1 MEKEKIDSIVKAV
14 VEELSRRGQTT
25 AGPGGAPPSPPA
37 VKRNK
42 LKIAVLGAGNSG
54 NAMAGHLVL
63 KGFPVNFWSFFDFEL
78 APVIQ
83 NGGIRM
89 EGKVASGLAKPEMVT
104 NCLDKAVKDVD
115 LIMINTPG
123 TVHRTLASILGG
135 LLRDGQIIVLNP
147 GRTGGALEFAK
158 TLKRYALRSKI
169 YLAEAQTFIYAAE
182 LRGPGAVE
190 ILKEKNK
197 MRVAALPARDNRIVM
212 DTLVQVY
219 PQIEAGQN
227 VIETS
232 LNNVGP
238 VNHPAPMLLNTSL
251 IERSAAGEDLR
262 FYRDL
267 ITRPIVEMVMEKID
281 EEKVSIGKAFGI
293 DAWTCLDWYRECYGV
308 TGPSLYDVYHNN
320 PYYLGFHAPTDIL
333 QLNNILDE
341 VPNSLVPL
349 ASFGDLVGIDTPAI
363 DSLINLACTMIDID
377 FWSEGRTIE
386 SLGLAKMSLKEII
399 QFVEEGDPFG
409 RCKEGRLC
417 RSISWTQNGALR
429 RT

>member
-14 VEELSRRGQTT
+14 VDELGRRGQTP
-25 AGPGGAPPSPPA
+25 AGSSGSPPSSPPI
-37 VKRNK
+37 KKNK

-54 NAMAGHLVL
+54 MAMAGHLIL
-63 KGFPVNFWSFFDFEL
+63 KGFSVNLWSFFDFETG
-78 APVIQ
+78 PVIQ

-89 EGKVASGLAKPEMVT
+89 EGEVASGLAKPEMVT
-104 NCLDKAVKDVD
+104 NCLDQAVKGVD
-115 LIMINTPG
+115 LIMVNTPA
-123 TVHRTLASILGG
+123 TVHRTLASIMVG

-147 GRTGGALEFAK
+147 GRTGGALEFAR
-158 TLKRYALRSKI
+158 TLKRYAIRANV

-197 MRVAALPARDNRIVM
+197 MRVAALPARTNRQVI
-212 DTLVQVY
+212 DTLIQIY

-238 VNHPAPMLLNTSL
+238 VNHPAPMLLNTSI

-281 EEKVSIGKAFGI
+281 EEKVAITKAFGL
-293 DAWTCLDWYRECYGV
+293 DAWTALDWYRESYGV
-308 TGPSLYDVYHNN
+308 TGPTLYDVYHNN

-333 QLNNILDE
+333 QLNNVLDE
-341 VPNSLVPL
+341 VPNCLVPL
-349 ASFGDLVGIDTPAI
+349 SCFGDLMGIETTAI

-377 FWSEGRTIE
+377 FWSEGRTLE
-386 SLGLAKMSLKEII
+386 SLGLGGMSPQEII
-399 QFVEEGDPFG
+399 QYVEEGDPFG

-417 RSISWTQNGALR
+417 RSISWRQDGVA
-429 RT
+429 